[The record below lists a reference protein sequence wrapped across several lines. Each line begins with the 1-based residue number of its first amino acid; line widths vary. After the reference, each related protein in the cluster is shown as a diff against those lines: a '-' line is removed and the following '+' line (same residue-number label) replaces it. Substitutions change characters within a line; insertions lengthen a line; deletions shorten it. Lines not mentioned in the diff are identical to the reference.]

1 MPKIILQPLVEN
13 AIQHGIWEKKDKKGV
28 ICIRGY
34 EENGTV
40 YVQVSDDGVGMDAQ
54 TLSHVMDGTI
64 ASSGSSYGVKN
75 VHARLQ
81 LMFGEAYGLSFESQ
95 KGEGTCVTV
104 RFPK

>member
-1 MPKIILQPLVEN
+1 MVILAELDTFVSGMLKV
-13 AIQHGIWEKKDKKGV
+13 H
-28 ICIRGY
+28 GY
-34 EENGTV
+34 ELGERIIIDIT
-40 YVQVSDDGVGMDAQ
+40 DDGVGMDAQ